1 MRQTFASLAL
11 VALVALAAP
20 ATYAGDCDGTPG
32 WHLHAP
38 SEIAIGSTVEVCLYG
53 PANEMA
59 LLMVSGGTSVLP
71 SRYGNICVEF
81 PLIGEFMVT
90 LDASGEYCFEAE
102 IDCDPSL
109 VGLTVYSQF
118 ITCRPNKGVSNLVET
133 TIVDGLCGGDLCTFT
148 QGGWGTNCSGGN
160 PGCRRDTYFDS
171 VFPHGL
177 TIGDA
182 DGIDG
187 DGEFALHFSDSA
199 AVAAFL
205 PAGGKAGALN
215 GDAHDPLGSS
225 AGVFAGQLLAAKLNL
240 AFDDAGALD
249 DCKGR
254 TELDLGDL
262 VFVAGVDAD
271 LLGWSV
277 REVIDLADQAIS
289 GALGS
294 SIDLDGDGKA
304 DVTMG
309 DLSDALDALNNNF
322 DNGTSNLGYLGIE

>member
-1 MRQTFASLAL
+1 MRQFL
-11 VALVALAAP
+11 VPLLLTAVTAP
-20 ATYAGDCDGTPG
+20 TAFAGDCDGTPG
-32 WHLHAP
+32 WVLTAP
-38 SEIAIGSTVEVCLYG
+38 SEIAIGSTVEVCLSG

-59 LLMVSGGTSVLP
+59 LIMVSGGTSVLP

-90 LDASGEYCFEAE
+90 LDATGQYCFEAE
-102 IDCDPSL
+102 IDCDPEL
-109 VGLTVYSQF
+109 IGLTVYTQF

-133 TIVDGLCGGDLCTFT
+133 TITDGLCAGDLCTFT

-160 PGCRRDTYFDS
+160 PGCRRDQYFAS
-171 VFPHGL
+171 VFPNGL

-187 DGEFALHFSDSA
+187 DGEFALHFSSSA
-199 AVAAFL
+199 AVAAFV

-215 GDAHDPLGSS
+215 GDAHDPLSSS
-225 AGVFAGQLLAAKLNL
+225 AGVFAGQLVAAKLNL

-254 TELDLGDL
+254 TDLDLGDL
-262 VFVAGVDAD
+262 IYVAGVDSD

-294 SIDLDGDGKA
+294 SIDLDGDGA
-304 DVTMG
+304 G
-309 DLSDALDALNNNF
+309 DLTISDLNTALDLLNNNF
-322 DNGTSNLGYLGIE
+322 DNGTSNLGYLGIS